1 MYDLILASAS
11 PRRLE
16 LLRQIGLSPRVLASE
31 IPEARGV
38 DEGVLDY
45 SRRVALEKALAG
57 WDACGQDPNVRVLGA
72 DTEVVLDEM
81 IFGKPAD
88 ASDAMRM
95 LRLLSGRTHRVPS
108 SVAIVGAG
116 FSRVLTQVSEVTFG
130 PLSDADIHGYIASG
144 EVFGKAG
151 AYAIQG
157 HAARFIE
164 RLDGSH
170 SGVMG
175 LPLYETGQLL
185 IAAEVL

>member
-1 MYDLILASAS
+1 MFELILASAS

-16 LLRQIGLSPRVLASE
+16 LLRQIGFAPRVLASE
-31 IPEARGV
+31 IPELRGAG
-38 DEGVLDY
+38 ESVLDY

-57 WDACGQDPNVRVLGA
+57 WNACAQDSSVRVLGA

-88 ASDAMRM
+88 ALDARRM
-95 LRLLSGRTHRVPS
+95 LRLLAGRTHRVPS

-116 FSRVLTQVSEVTFG
+116 FSRVLTQVSEVTFSALG
-130 PLSDADIHGYIASG
+130 DAEIAAYVDSG
-144 EVFGKAG
+144 EAFGKAG

-157 HAARFIE
+157 RAARFIA

-175 LPLYETGQLL
+175 LPLFETGQLL
-185 IAAEVL
+185 VAAGV